1 MCNMSRDD
9 KDYQEL
15 LKRISNVDTNIGQL
29 KFEMASYKEDMTAV
43 KDGMEKLVIYIER
56 TRANDDKIKVL
67 FHKVN
72 EIEEHGTKNCPV
84 NINRLDRLEK
94 RLDKLDKYLITA
106 ILAVVAQ
113 LFMLIVHLLDKHIPL

>member
-1 MCNMSRDD
+1 MSRDD

-15 LKRISNVDTNIGQL
+15 LKRISTIDTNIGKLQY
-29 KFEMASYKEDMTAV
+29 EMSGYKDDMTSV
-43 KDGMEKLVIYIER
+43 KDGMEKLVVYIER

-72 EIEEHGTKNCPV
+72 EIEDNGTKNCPV
-84 NINRLDRLEK
+84 NISRIDRLEK

-106 ILAVVAQ
+106 ILAIVTQV
-113 LFMLIVHLLDKHIPL
+113 FILIVHLLDKYIPL

>member
-1 MCNMSRDD
+1 MSRDD

-15 LKRISNVDTNIGQL
+15 LKRISDVDTNIGQI
-29 KFEMASYKEDMTAV
+29 KFEMASYKEDMASV
-43 KDGMEKLVIYIER
+43 KDNMDKLVIYIER

-106 ILAVVAQ
+106 ILAVIAQ
-113 LFMLIVHLLDKHIPL
+113 LFMLIVHFIDKRIPL

>member
-1 MCNMSRDD
+1 MCNIVKSE
-9 KDYQEL
+9 KDFREL
-15 LKRISNVDTNIGQL
+15 LSRISDIDTNIGKLQY
-29 KFEMASYKEDMTAV
+29 EMGSYKEDMASV
-43 KDGMEKLVIYIER
+43 KDGMEKLIIYIER

-72 EIEEHGTKNCPV
+72 EIEDNGTKHCPV
-84 NINRLDRLEK
+84 NISRIDRLEK

-113 LFMLIVHLLDKHIPL
+113 LFILIIHLIDKNIPL

>member
-1 MCNMSRDD
+1 MSRDD

-15 LKRISNVDTNIGQL
+15 LKRISDIDTNIGKLQY
-29 KFEMASYKEDMTAV
+29 EMSGYKDDMTSV
-43 KDGMEKLVIYIER
+43 KDNMDKLVIYIER

-84 NINRLDRLEK
+84 NISRLDRLEK

-113 LFMLIVHLLDKHIPL
+113 LFMLIIHFIDKRIPL

>member
-15 LKRISNVDTNIGQL
+15 LNRISTIDTNIGKLQ
-29 KFEMASYKEDMTAV
+29 FEMGSYKEDMAYV
-43 KDGMEKLVIYIER
+43 KDGMEKLVVYIER

-113 LFMLIVHLLDKHIPL
+113 LFILIVHLLDKHIPL

>member
-15 LKRISNVDTNIGQL
+15 LKRISDVDTNIGKLQY
-29 KFEMASYKEDMTAV
+29 EMSGYKDDMTSV
-43 KDGMEKLVIYIER
+43 KDNMEKLVIYIER

-67 FHKVN
+67 FSKVN
-72 EIEEHGTKNCPV
+72 KIENEGTKNCPV

-113 LFMLIVHLLDKHIPL
+113 LFMLIVHFIDKRIPL